1 MAFFDWNRNGK
12 IDAQDMFL
20 EYNIFK
26 ACTED
31 ESEDIFDSDDDFEE
45 YDEFLDE
52 LDGGGVRGTSKVFGD
67 EDDSIYTF
75 LDQRSFG
82 DSMCDGLERNSE

>member
-31 ESEDIFDSDDDFEE
+31 ENENENMFDSDDNFEE

-52 LDGGGVRGTSKVFGD
+52 LD
-67 EDDSIYTF
+67 E
-75 LDQRSFG
+75 
-82 DSMCDGLERNSE
+82 E

>member
-31 ESEDIFDSDDDFEE
+31 DNNDLLYSDDEFSKDDFFDDT
-45 YDEFLDE
+45 DE
-52 LDGGGVRGTSKVFGD
+52 K
-67 EDDSIYTF
+67 
-75 LDQRSFG
+75 
-82 DSMCDGLERNSE
+82 

>member
-31 ESEDIFDSDDDFEE
+31 DENENILDSDDDIEE
-45 YDEFLDE
+45 YDEFLD
-52 LDGGGVRGTSKVFGD
+52 DFD
-67 EDDSIYTF
+67 ED
-75 LDQRSFG
+75 
-82 DSMCDGLERNSE
+82 

>member
-1 MAFFDWNRNGK
+1 MGFFDWNKNGK

-31 ESEDIFDSDDDFEE
+31 DDENENMFDLDDDFEE

-52 LDGGGVRGTSKVFGD
+52 LD
-67 EDDSIYTF
+67 E
-75 LDQRSFG
+75 
-82 DSMCDGLERNSE
+82 E

>member
-12 IDAQDMFL
+12 LDAQDMFL

-31 ESEDIFDSDDDFEE
+31 GDDNDDLFDSDDGFEE
-45 YDEFLDE
+45 YDEFVDE
-52 LDGGGVRGTSKVFGD
+52 LD
-67 EDDSIYTF
+67 E
-75 LDQRSFG
+75 
-82 DSMCDGLERNSE
+82 E

>member
-26 ACTED
+26 ACTENVPAGSD
-31 ESEDIFDSDDDFEE
+31 GESSAK
-45 YDEFLDE
+45 
-52 LDGGGVRGTSKVFGD
+52 S
-67 EDDSIYTF
+67 
-75 LDQRSFG
+75 Q
-82 DSMCDGLERNSE
+82 

>member
-31 ESEDIFDSDDDFEE
+31 DDDNDDMFDSDD
-45 YDEFLDE
+45 EF
-52 LDGGGVRGTSKVFGD
+52 D
-67 EDDSIYTF
+67 EDDDF
-75 LDQRSFG
+75 FD
-82 DSMCDGLERNSE
+82 DMDAD

>member
-20 EYNIFK
+20 EYNIFRT
-26 ACTED
+26 CTED
-31 ESEDIFDSDDDFEE
+31 GNKENIFDSDDDFKE

-52 LDGGGVRGTSKVFGD
+52 
-67 EDDSIYTF
+67 E
-75 LDQRSFG
+75 
-82 DSMCDGLERNSE
+82 

>member
-12 IDAQDMFL
+12 LDAQDMFL

-31 ESEDIFDSDDDFEE
+31 DDDNENIFDSDDDFEE

-52 LDGGGVRGTSKVFGD
+52 LD
-67 EDDSIYTF
+67 E
-75 LDQRSFG
+75 
-82 DSMCDGLERNSE
+82 E

>member
-1 MAFFDWNRNGK
+1 MAFFDWNKNGK

-31 ESEDIFDSDDDFEE
+31 DDDNDDMFDSDD
-45 YDEFLDE
+45 EF
-52 LDGGGVRGTSKVFGD
+52 D
-67 EDDSIYTF
+67 EDDDFFDDMDT
-75 LDQRSFG
+75 D
-82 DSMCDGLERNSE
+82 

>member
-31 ESEDIFDSDDDFEE
+31 EDDNDELFDSDDDFD
-45 YDEFLDE
+45 DE
-52 LDGGGVRGTSKVFGD
+52 
-67 EDDSIYTF
+67 
-75 LDQRSFG
+75 
-82 DSMCDGLERNSE
+82 

>member
-26 ACTED
+26 TCTED
-31 ESEDIFDSDDDFEE
+31 ENDNDDFEE
-45 YDEFLDE
+45 HDRFLDE
-52 LDGGGVRGTSKVFGD
+52 
-67 EDDSIYTF
+67 E
-75 LDQRSFG
+75 
-82 DSMCDGLERNSE
+82 

>member
-31 ESEDIFDSDDDFEE
+31 DDDNENIFDSDGDFEE
-45 YDEFLDE
+45 YDEFLDD
-52 LDGGGVRGTSKVFGD
+52 LDG
-67 EDDSIYTF
+67 E
-75 LDQRSFG
+75 
-82 DSMCDGLERNSE
+82 

>member
-1 MAFFDWNRNGK
+1 MAFFDWNKNGK

-31 ESEDIFDSDDDFEE
+31 DDDNDDMFDSDD
-45 YDEFLDE
+45 EF
-52 LDGGGVRGTSKVFGD
+52 D
-67 EDDSIYTF
+67 EDDDF
-75 LDQRSFG
+75 FD
-82 DSMCDGLERNSE
+82 DMDED

>member
-26 ACTED
+26 ACTE
-31 ESEDIFDSDDDFEE
+31 ENSKNEEVFGLDDDFDEE
-45 YDEFLDE
+45 
-52 LDGGGVRGTSKVFGD
+52 
-67 EDDSIYTF
+67 
-75 LDQRSFG
+75 
-82 DSMCDGLERNSE
+82 

>member
-1 MAFFDWNRNGK
+1 MGFFDWNRNGK

-26 ACTED
+26 ACTEGDD
-31 ESEDIFDSDDDFEE
+31 ENENMFDLDDDFEE

-52 LDGGGVRGTSKVFGD
+52 LD
-67 EDDSIYTF
+67 E
-75 LDQRSFG
+75 
-82 DSMCDGLERNSE
+82 E

>member
-1 MAFFDWNRNGK
+1 MAYFDWNRNGK

-26 ACTED
+26 ACIEGND
-31 ESEDIFDSDDDFEE
+31 QNESLFNSDDGFEE

-52 LDGGGVRGTSKVFGD
+52 LD
-67 EDDSIYTF
+67 E
-75 LDQRSFG
+75 
-82 DSMCDGLERNSE
+82 E

>member
-26 ACTED
+26 VCTED
-31 ESEDIFDSDDDFEE
+31 DDDNENIFDSDDEFGED
-45 YDEFLDE
+45 DFLDD
-52 LDGGGVRGTSKVFGD
+52 LD
-67 EDDSIYTF
+67 E
-75 LDQRSFG
+75 
-82 DSMCDGLERNSE
+82 E

>member
-26 ACTED
+26 ACTEED
-31 ESEDIFDSDDDFEE
+31 ENENIYYSDDDFEE
-45 YDEFLDE
+45 YDEFLDDY
-52 LDGGGVRGTSKVFGD
+52 DG
-67 EDDSIYTF
+67 E
-75 LDQRSFG
+75 
-82 DSMCDGLERNSE
+82 